1 MTEAPG
7 LSVVGYGMWTAAGH
21 DGPSTVAAMRAGVS
35 GAERANLWDYTI
47 GANLNAFRVH
57 AQHWWEGAT
66 FLPDLAF
73 PVIEECRAQVPEAL
87 GVAPEDVPILLGVAP
102 KDRPDRPPELERILL
117 DGLADRNGRPLP
129 AGSGVV
135 AGGRISLPHLLARAA
150 ETTRRVPLA
159 IVLGVESFLRQRI
172 VEHYIERGRLLCGT
186 NSSGFIVGEAAAGL
200 LVAPSGRAGGP
211 ELRILGI
218 GAGFDPSRD
227 GGSKEAPVRGDG
239 LTEAMREALK
249 VSGVE
254 FYDIP
259 VVMADLNGEHFK
271 FKELALATMRVDRL
285 PPEGRSRR
293 PREHVEH
300 WNVVET
306 IGEVGAALL
315 PAAMAWAFEAGR
327 SGFLPGRVAFAA
339 GEDDGTRVALVGEM
353 RDG

>member
-1 MTEAPG
+1 MTAPG
-7 LSVVGYGMWTAAGH
+7 LSVIGYGMWTAAGH

-35 GAERANLWDYTI
+35 GAERANLWDYTV

-57 AQHWWEGAT
+57 AHQWWEGAT

-117 DGLADRNGRPLP
+117 DGLAERNGRPLP
-129 AGSGVV
+129 TGSGTI
-135 AGGRISLPHLLARAA
+135 AGGRVALPHLLGRAA
-150 ETTRRVPLA
+150 ETLRRLPVA
-159 IVLGVESFLRQRI
+159 IVVGVESFLRQRI

-200 LVAPSGRAGGP
+200 LVAPTGRTRGP

-218 GAGFDPSRD
+218 GAGHERSRD
-227 GGSKEAPVRGDG
+227 GGSKEQPVRAVG
-239 LTEAMREALK
+239 LTEAMRAALK
-249 VSGVE
+249 MSQVQ

-259 VVMADLNGEHFK
+259 LVMADLNGEHFK

-293 PREHVEH
+293 PRGHVEH

-315 PAAMAWAFEAGR
+315 PAALGWAFEAGR
-327 SGFLPGRVAFAA
+327 SGYLPGRVMFSA
-339 GEDDGTRVALVGEM
+339 GEDDGNRVALVGEM
-353 RDG
+353 AG